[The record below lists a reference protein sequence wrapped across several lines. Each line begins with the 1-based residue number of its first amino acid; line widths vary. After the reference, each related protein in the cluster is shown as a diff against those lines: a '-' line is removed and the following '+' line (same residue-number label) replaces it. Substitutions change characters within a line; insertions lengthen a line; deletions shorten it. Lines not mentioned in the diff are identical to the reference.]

1 MSASAEGSRRTTPL
15 RDVSEELQHCS
26 IERRFELLSQAQFF
40 SQLPD
45 GAMGEANRA
54 FREVHFAQHEWIYH
68 FGDPAERMYIIAAG
82 QVKLTRQGPDGTE
95 VLLQLAAP
103 GDLIGGLAAIGNN
116 AYADGA
122 QAHTDCCLLGIASS
136 DFRNLLQKHPDVTM
150 KVLEFAGNQLRQAR
164 DAIRSLSTGST
175 EQRIATTL
183 LQLAARYGEESDG
196 MLLIQTPLPQNDL
209 AGMTGTTVETVS
221 RTLSRFRR
229 DGLVKTGRGWIG
241 VTDEGGLRAIA
252 DTA

>member
-1 MSASAEGSRRTTPL
+1 MSPDGTRRTTPL

-26 IERRFELLSQAQFF
+26 IERRLELLSQAQFF
-40 SQLPD
+40 SHLPA
-45 GAMGEANRA
+45 GAMTEANRS
-54 FREVHFAQHEWIYH
+54 FREVHFAKDEWIYH
-68 FGDPAERMYIIAAG
+68 TGDPAERMYIIAAG
-82 QVKLTRQGPDGTE
+82 QVKLTQQGPDGTE

-103 GDLIGGLAAIGNN
+103 GDLIGGLAAIGNT

-136 DFRNLLQKHPDVTM
+136 DFQALLQKHPDVTL
-150 KVLEFAGNQLRQAR
+150 KVLEFAGRQLRQAR

-183 LQLAARYGEESDG
+183 LHLAARYGEESDG

-241 VTDEGGLRAIA
+241 VTDEGGLRSVAE
-252 DTA
+252 TA